1 MSFVSIR
8 EYEERIATLSR
19 AQPTPE
25 ALNQA
30 LGVAKGLLSTL
41 RRWGTP
47 PVTQPSLK
55 IRAQSLK
62 PQINDLAPSRA
73 AHLVRP
79 ATPAKAPIPATWPD
93 AKAKQRQHLADPA
106 RKAER
111 YAAPASPEGYMSS
124 KEMLAELERT
134 EAWLDAALN
143 ADRFPRAELRQ
154 GIRNYWLRSTV
165 MTWKAAN
172 PATPPDG
179 YLSTEQVLAE
189 IDRSESWFSK
199 ALKSG
204 DFPHAMLVVR
214 SRNYW
219 MRETVQ
225 AWKAANPHRKAAG
238 RPRTGPTGPIDTKPG
253 DQPAGTLT
261 LKQIT
266 ALCGRTQPW
275 VYQQMEF
282 DHGGRKPFPRPL
294 PDLWGRYRVW
304 NEADVRA
311 WMTWRS
317 TQTDPRIATKP
328 LGAA

>member
-19 AQPTPE
+19 AAPTPE

-41 RRWGTP
+41 RSWGTP

-62 PQINDLAPSRA
+62 PQINDLAPNRA

-93 AKAKQRQHLADPA
+93 AKAKQRQYLSDPA
-106 RKAER
+106 KKAAR
-111 YAAPASPEGYMSS
+111 YAAPKSPEGYLST

-143 ADRFPRAELRQ
+143 ADRFPRAELRE
-154 GIRNYWLRSTV
+154 GTRNYWLSTTV
-165 MTWKAAN
+165 MAWKAAN

-189 IDRSESWFSK
+189 IDRSDSWFSR
-199 ALKSG
+199 ALASG
-204 DFPHAMLVVR
+204 EFPRAMLVVR

-225 AWKAANPHRKAAG
+225 AWKDANPTRKARG
-238 RPRTGPTGPIDTKPG
+238 RPRTGPIDKNPG
-253 DQPAGTLT
+253 EQPAGTLT

-266 ALCGRTQPW
+266 ALCDRTQPW
-275 VYQQMEF
+275 VYQQMALA
-282 DHGGRKPFPRPL
+282 HGDRKPFPRPL
-294 PDLWGRYRVW
+294 PELWGRFRVW
-304 NEADVRA
+304 SEAEVRA
-311 WMTWRS
+311 WMAWRS

>member
-1 MSFVSIR
+1 MSTISIR
-8 EYEERIATLSR
+8 DYEQRLAALAIT
-19 AQPTPE
+19 QPTPQ
-25 ALNQA
+25 AFDQA
-30 LGVAKGLLSTL
+30 LGLAKGLLSAL
-41 RRWGTP
+41 RSWGTP

-62 PQINDLAPSRA
+62 PRIEERPDTRP

-79 ATPAKAPIPATWPD
+79 ATKPPIPSTWPNAKAE
-93 AKAKQRQHLADPA
+93 QRNYLADPA
-106 RKAER
+106 QKAAR
-111 YAAPASPEGYMSS
+111 YAAPPSPEGYMSS

-165 MTWKAAN
+165 MAWKAAN
-172 PATPPDG
+172 PSTPPDG
-179 YLSTEQVLAE
+179 YLSTAQVLRA

-219 MRETVQ
+219 MCEVVEQ
-225 AWKAANPHRKAAG
+225 WKAANPHRKAVG
-238 RPRTGPTGPIDTKPG
+238 RPRTGPTGPIDKNPG

-266 ALCGRTQPW
+266 TLCDRTQPW
-275 VYQQMEF
+275 VYQQMELG
-282 DHGGRKPFPRPL
+282 HGGRKPFPRPL
-294 PDLWGRYRVW
+294 PDLWGRYRLW
-304 NEADVRA
+304 NEAEVRA
-311 WMTWRS
+311 WMAWRS

-328 LGAA
+328 LGTA